1 MTGLASPSQLRMS
14 FLRWALV
21 TVPAVIFLGFLSGA
35 SAGSGENNAWYQ
47 ALSKPWFNPPGW
59 LFPVAW
65 TILYILMGL
74 ALAMVLHARGN
85 RYRRYAVALF
95 AFQFLLNLA
104 WSPLFFG
111 AHQVLA
117 ALVLI
122 IFMLVFGIAATI
134 AFGRVRTVAA
144 WLMVP
149 YLVWISFAG
158 ILNYTIHTLNPDAET
173 LAPVGR
179 STQIDL

>member
-21 TVPAVIFLGFLSGA
+21 TIPLLVFLGFLSGA

-59 LFPVAW
+59 VFPVAW
-65 TILYILMGL
+65 TVLYVLMGL

-85 RYRRYAVALF
+85 RNRAIAITLF
-95 AFQFLLNLA
+95 AVQFAINLC
-104 WSPLFFG
+104 WSPLFFA
-111 AHQVLA
+111 AHQVFAAFILVLFMLA
-117 ALVLI
+117 AA
-122 IFMLVFGIAATI
+122 IATTF

-158 ILNYTIHTLNPDAET
+158 ILNYTIHTLNPGAET
-173 LAPVGR
+173 LAPAGR

>member
-1 MTGLASPSQLRMS
+1 MTGLASPQQLRMS

-35 SAGSGENNAWYQ
+35 SAGSGDNNAWYQ

-65 TILYILMGL
+65 TVLYVLMGL
-74 ALAMVLHARGN
+74 ALAMILHARGN
-85 RYRRYAVALF
+85 RHRAVALTIF
-95 AFQFLLNLA
+95 GVQLVLNLA
-104 WSPLFFG
+104 WSPLFFA
-111 AHQVLA
+111 AHQVFAAFILILFMLA
-117 ALVLI
+117 AA
-122 IFMLVFGIAATI
+122 IAATF
-134 AFGRVRTVAA
+134 AFGRVRSVAA

-149 YLVWISFAG
+149 YLCWISFAG
-158 ILNYTIHTLNPDAET
+158 ILNFTIHTLNPNAET
-173 LAPVGR
+173 LAPVGK